1 MLAQR
6 AEDVV
11 AFTRRDAGRL
21 AVAAV
26 VLILGLTAILG
37 ADLVPQRVTLDVG
50 DVASTDIVAP
60 RALTFTSEILTE
72 EARQAAR
79 DAVPPQYDYTTEK
92 AIAVAGE
99 QLSRFDRA
107 IALLERAFDPGT
119 PAEDRLALIDTVA
132 LDIGDEARTTLRGLD
147 PSRWPVI
154 RNEARRILDA
164 TERTELRDTAVA
176 ETRARLSS
184 RMAGGLVETERIVA
198 SELIAPFVV
207 PNSSFSADLTAQEKD
222 RAAALVAPV
231 IETMVAGE
239 VIVRAGS
246 RITAADAEKIE
257 AAGLTDAAPDV
268 ARLGGWAALAAL
280 LVSVLLAW
288 MWRFRREF
296 WHRNNVLVLVG
307 VLLLGAAF
315 ALQLTA
321 GRAALPFVLPL
332 AAVGI
337 LMAILLD
344 TGAAMVVV
352 AVLAV
357 IAGIVNGN
365 SLELTTYVFLG
376 GFAGILAIRRGDRLQ
391 VFLQAGVAV
400 FLVQA
405 AVIAIF
411 ALLGERDVTGI
422 VQLIGAAALS
432 AGGAAIAAVGSFA
445 VLGNL
450 FGILTVFQL
459 LELASPSQPLLRRLL
474 VETPGTYHH
483 SIMVGNLAERAAE
496 AIGADPLVARVAAY
510 YHDVGKLKNPLGFI
524 ENQAGG
530 ENIHDQLPPETSAQI
545 LTQHIA
551 DGIDIAYKARL
562 PKALIAFIPQHHG
575 TAAMS
580 YFLAKAREQAAEPYG
595 GLTTEA
601 GTKAAAGVDAR
612 RFRHAG
618 PKPQSREAALIM
630 LADGVEA
637 SVRSLA
643 SRDEAAIRAMVTR
656 IINERM
662 EDGQFDECDLT
673 LRDLEKVREA
683 FVQQLLGMYHQRV
696 AYPQN
701 KVVELEAR
709 RAAAGGGGT
718 SVSRSR
724 SAGPDATDRRD
735 GGRDDDGGHDGGG
748 GPARTG

>member
-6 AEDVV
+6 AEDFVS
-11 AFTRRDAGRL
+11 FTRRDAGRL

-26 VLILGLTAILG
+26 VLIAALTAILS
-37 ADLVPQRVTLDVG
+37 ADIFPQRVTLAEG
-50 DVASTDIVAP
+50 DVATADIVAP
-60 RALTFTSEILTE
+60 RARTFVSDTLTE
-72 EARQAAR
+72 EAREAAR
-79 DAVPPQYDYTTEK
+79 AAVPPQYDYSSEN
-92 AIAVAGE
+92 AIAVSAE
-99 QLSRFDRA
+99 QLAQLDRA
-107 IALLERAFDPGT
+107 LFPLQRAFDPSTG
-119 PAEDRLALIDTVA
+119 AEERLALIDASLPV
-132 LDIGDEARTTLRGLD
+132 LSDEVRTTLRGLE
-147 PSRWPVI
+147 PARWSAI
-154 RNEARRILDA
+154 RDEARRVLDA

-176 ETRARLSS
+176 ETRARLGS
-184 RMAGGLVETERIVA
+184 RMAGGLTEAERMVA
-198 SELIAPFVV
+198 TELIAPFVV
-207 PNSSFSADLTAQEKD
+207 PNSSFSEDLTTQARD
-222 RAAALVAPV
+222 RAAAAVDPV
-231 IETMVAGE
+231 VESMVAGE

-246 RITAADAEKIE
+246 RITAVDVDKID
-257 AAGLTDAAPDV
+257 AAGLSDAVPDI
-268 ARLGGWAALAAL
+268 ARVGGWAVLATL

-307 VLLLGAAF
+307 VLLLFSAF
-315 ALQLTA
+315 TLTLTA
-321 GRAALPFVLPL
+321 GRAALPFILPL

-344 TGAAMVVV
+344 AGAAMVFV
-352 AVLAV
+352 AVLA
-357 IAGIVNGN
+357 ILAGIVNGN

-405 AVIAIF
+405 AVIATF

-422 VQLIGAAALS
+422 VQLIGGAALS

-459 LELASPSQPLLRRLL
+459 LELASPSQPLMRRLL

-483 SIMVGNLAERAAE
+483 SIMVGNLAEGAAE
-496 AIGADPLVARVAAY
+496 SIGADPLIARVAAY
-510 YHDVGKLKNPLGFI
+510 YHDVGKLANPLAFI

-530 ENIHDQLPPETSAQI
+530 ENVHDQLAPEVSAQV
-545 LTQHIA
+545 LTQHIG
-551 DGIDIAYKARL
+551 DGLDIAYKARL

-580 YFLAKAREQAAEPYG
+580 YFLARARDRAAEPYG
-595 GLTTEA
+595 GLSTDA
-601 GTKAAAGVDAR
+601 GKKAAAAVDAR
-612 RFRHAG
+612 RFRHSG

-637 SVRSLA
+637 SVRSLE
-643 SRDEAAIRAMVTR
+643 SRDEPAIRAMVGR
-656 IINERM
+656 IIAERM
-662 EDGQFDECDLT
+662 DDGQFDECDLT
-673 LRDLEKVREA
+673 LRDVEKIREA
-683 FVQQLLGMYHQRV
+683 FVQQLLGMYHTRV

-709 RAAAGGGGT
+709 REASRLAATGTTGDDGSAAGGT
-718 SVSRSR
+718 T
-724 SAGPDATDRRD
+724 DAP
-735 GGRDDDGGHDGGG
+735 G
-748 GPARTG
+748 